1 MADLDDRF
9 GSLSRVQVPDL
20 WADIEVRE
28 MRRPIE
34 GPPLV
39 RRASVA
45 AVALLVAAFGLGAVV
60 IAFRKDPSP
69 VKPATRVS
77 NGLVA
82 FSGGGGIF
90 VVSPDGSGLRRLA
103 GIRGEDALDVHW
115 SPNGSKLAFRGWT
128 RGDYA
133 LYIVNADGSGLTNVT
148 GSMSVSEFSWSPD
161 GSMLAFTAFQKEND
175 LDIFVV
181 NSDGTGLRPL
191 VESPLTEHRPQWS
204 PDGTR
209 IAFERWPVRDVDPGT
224 ADIYTVGLEGE
235 GAVPLITSS
244 GWDGGVSWSP
254 DGSLIAFSSQ
264 REGNEEIHVVNVD
277 GSDER
282 TLTDLGTAEQ
292 AAWSP
297 DGARVSFVANDG
309 QQWDVWIVN
318 ADGSGLARLTPVER
332 DDGPAVWAPDGSRL
346 AFTASNVTGGGDN
359 TGTFD
364 VYTIRPDG
372 TEESRLTFGGM
383 AMGWDLS
390 WQLVMAPLGTVGS
403 LPSPELPPAPTSAEL
418 VETFKVGVDVR
429 SVVYGEGSIWVA
441 VSNADGT
448 DQGRIVRIDPESHE
462 VQADIPVEVIPT
474 WEVGGVDAAV
484 IRIDAWTNEVVDTFE
499 LGGEFGADLT
509 LLDGQ
514 LWVLVFGDETV
525 DHSMEVVR
533 VDPDTGEVLARIPL
547 TTSWAHTIVA
557 ADGRLVVYEGGD
569 KAVNVCGHL
578 TSIDPGTNGL
588 IPAEIPFRY
597 SEGGPVLWRGQ
608 VWAAGE
614 DGFARFDPV
623 TGEVLE
629 GWPEL
634 DPSRFAFCCLEQN
647 FRPARFSVPQDEQI
661 SRPHLLGNA
670 A

>member
-448 DQGRIVRIDPESHE
+448 DQGRQDRSDRPRVARGPGRHPRRGHPD
-462 VQADIPVEVIPT
+462 
-474 WEVGGVDAAV
+474 VGGRRRCDGRRRRQPVGYRWA
-484 IRIDAWTNEVVDTFE
+484 RSTRGLRRSGRRCRRGGDT
-499 LGGEFGADLT
+499 DR
-509 LLDGQ
+509 
-514 LWVLVFGDETV
+514 
-525 DHSMEVVR
+525 R
-533 VDPDTGEVLARIPL
+533 VDER
-547 TTSWAHTIVA
+547 
-557 ADGRLVVYEGGD
+557 GG
-569 KAVNVCGHL
+569 
-578 TSIDPGTNGL
+578 
-588 IPAEIPFRY
+588 
-597 SEGGPVLWRGQ
+597 
-608 VWAAGE
+608 
-614 DGFARFDPV
+614 
-623 TGEVLE
+623 
-629 GWPEL
+629 
-634 DPSRFAFCCLEQN
+634 
-647 FRPARFSVPQDEQI
+647 
-661 SRPHLLGNA
+661 
-670 A
+670 